1 MRISQVS
8 CANFSGIKDIFKR
21 INKNSAKAEDDTQ
34 NVPYTRDITIN
45 YIPDFLL
52 KRSKLCTEEPAKNS
66 AEECEQQSKTK
77 DAKAEAEKRK
87 MIAEAYKKS
96 AKTGSDLSNTRK
108 APSYHIPDFLLK
120 RNINSVKEYRQTPKE
135 KAKIALDE
143 EACRIISYEGSKCL
157 EGTDY
162 QVAELFKK
170 HGDDKDAMEYVL
182 HRAINRERIGSGGLR
197 KWHEPYN
204 DFLKAY
210 LNEINSYFGNNK
222 NKRHEYLDMVLFTK
236 NKDGNTLAQAVVRP
250 TGVKSSEI
258 FKLLFDATEDF
269 PDLQVKIL
277 KDKEGKYGKTI
288 GERVGYI
295 FDKNEDSII
304 INKVLHRLC
313 TETDALS
320 RIDAIDLLTENSSI
334 LDDKNKKLLAV
345 LKTKK
350 RTRAI
355 DNKKPRSGAKQKNTD
370 KTKQYKI
377 SRKTAKRKNTRSA
390 RKQKDIGQSNINA
403 KQKTNDSKIIDFKE
417 AVDRPHLSKA
427 AGDNS
432 PSIRFYDCV
441 MEG

>member
-120 RNINSVKEYRQTPKE
+120 RNINSVKEYRQTPEE

-182 HRAINRERIGSGGLR
+182 HRAINRERIGSGGLH
-197 KWHEPYN
+197 KWHEPYPE
-204 DFLKAY
+204 FLKAY
-210 LNEINSYFGNNK
+210 LNEINSYFGDDK

-295 FDKNEDSII
+295 FDKNEDSI
-304 INKVLHRLC
+304 
-313 TETDALS
+313 D
-320 RIDAIDLLTENSSI
+320 
-334 LDDKNKKLLAV
+334 
-345 LKTKK
+345 
-350 RTRAI
+350 
-355 DNKKPRSGAKQKNTD
+355 
-370 KTKQYKI
+370 
-377 SRKTAKRKNTRSA
+377 RKS
-390 RKQKDIGQSNINA
+390 
-403 KQKTNDSKIIDFKE
+403 
-417 AVDRPHLSKA
+417 V
-427 AGDNS
+427 
-432 PSIRFYDCV
+432 V
-441 MEG
+441 